1 MMGSPALPRW
11 VMARPEKPGDEP
23 VPAAQ
28 DGTRSELSG
37 TAGDVVQARDI
48 SGGVHFHRSGSASAD
63 VPRQL
68 PRDVRGFV
76 NRTAEIARLDRILL
90 GGEPAGLTVIVGTA
104 GVGKTALALRW
115 AHRVASRFPD
125 GQLYVNLRGYDP
137 GAPVT
142 ADQALDRFLRAL
154 AVPPGRIP
162 DDVEGK
168 AALYRSLLAGRRVLV
183 VLDNAA
189 HIGQVRPLL
198 PGGAA
203 CRTIVTSRDRLEGVM
218 AHDGAQ
224 RVTVETLPEAD
235 AITLIRALTT
245 DYRAPDDPG
254 ELTELA
260 RLCARLPLALR
271 IAAERAAS
279 RPWLPLAELIGN
291 LRDESR
297 LWDELAAGGGEE
309 HDGVRGV
316 FTLSYRSFTPE
327 AARLFRLLGLHPAAE
342 FGTRVAAEAAG
353 VPVPAARTLL
363 DSLVGAHMLEQ
374 TAADR
379 YQFHDL
385 LRAYA
390 TDAAHREEPPGQRA
404 EALSRILAWYLHTAH
419 AVGLVM
425 RRWGRALT
433 PDVLPAPATVPPISG
448 NDEAVEWCDLEV
460 ANLFAAIRTAAR
472 SGLDT
477 VTWQLAL
484 AAERAMH
491 RMPSA
496 DRRTAVTVALA
507 AARRDGARQG
517 EGELLAMLAETER
530 TKGRFDEA
538 AAHAEEA
545 LAIFRELD
553 DRHGVRII
561 LNMLGVT
568 LLHRRKFGEAVARF
582 ESLLALQ
589 RAAGD
594 VEGETAALFNLAE
607 AYDGMRRHAD
617 AVDAARR
624 SVELG
629 RALGNRHFELVGLVF
644 LARATAN
651 SGILDAALAD
661 AARGVELARELRDT
675 RTEGWAL
682 LDYGRIQRLA
692 GRYDDALSSY
702 RRALG
707 MFSDTSTSQRRAWSL
722 DGIGTTYREAG
733 RAGEAVPIHRQAA
746 EVARAA
752 EAPRALGLV
761 LANLAETLR
770 AAGESTEAES
780 VAREAAALLSRSDDA
795 EAVERLGQL
804 RAHHER

>member
-1 MMGSPALPRW
+1 
-11 VMARPEKPGDEP
+11 MARPETPGDEP
-23 VPAAQ
+23 VPAAR
-28 DGTRSELSG
+28 DGTRSVLSG

-48 SGGVHFHRSGSASAD
+48 RGGVHFHRSRSAGSD
-63 VPRQL
+63 IPRQL

-90 GGEPAGLTVIVGTA
+90 GEEPSGLTVVVGTA
-104 GVGKTALALRW
+104 GVGKTALALHW
-115 AHRVASRFPD
+115 AHRVTSRFPD
-125 GQLYVNLRGYDP
+125 GQLYLNLRGYDP

-154 AVPPGRIP
+154 GVPAVRIP

-168 AALYRSLLAGRRVLV
+168 AGLYRSLLADRRVLV

-203 CRTIVTSRDRLEGVM
+203 CRTIVTSRDRLEGMM
-218 AHDGAQ
+218 AHDGA
-224 RVTVETLPEAD
+224 RRITVEPLPEAD
-235 AITLIRALTT
+235 AITLIRALTA
-245 DYRAPDDPG
+245 DYRTADDPG

-316 FTLSYRSFTPE
+316 FTLSYRSFTSE

-342 FGTRVAAEAAG
+342 FGTGVAAEAAG
-353 VPVPAARTLL
+353 VPVPAARILL

-390 TDAAHREEPPGQRA
+390 TDAAHREEPPVQRA

-419 AVGLVM
+419 AVGLAM

-433 PDVLPAPATVPPISG
+433 PDVLPAPATVPPIRDRG
-448 NDEAVEWCDLEV
+448 QAVEWCDLEV
-460 ANLFAAIRTAAR
+460 TNLFAAIRTAAR

-484 AAERAMH
+484 AAAEAMH

-496 DRRTAVTVALA
+496 DRRAAVTVALA

-538 AAHAEEA
+538 AARAEEA
-545 LAIFRELD
+545 LAVFRELD

-561 LNMLGVT
+561 LNLLGVT
-568 LLHRRKFGEAVARF
+568 LLHRRKFGESVARF

-589 RAAGD
+589 RATGD

-607 AYDGMRRHAD
+607 AYDGIRRYAD

-644 LARATAN
+644 LARATAK
-651 SGILDAALAD
+651 SGFPDAALAD

-682 LDYGRIQRLA
+682 LDYGRVQRLA
-692 GRYDDALSSY
+692 GRYDEALSSY

-707 MFSDTSTSQRRAWSL
+707 MFSPSLSQRQAWAL
-722 DGIGTTYREAG
+722 DGIGTTYRESG
-733 RAGEAVPIHRQAA
+733 RAGEAVPFHRQAA

-752 EAPRALGLV
+752 EAPRVLGLV
-761 LANLAETLR
+761 LANLAETLT
-770 AAGESTEAES
+770 AVGESAEAES
-780 VAREAAALLSRSDDA
+780 VAREAAGLLSRFDDP
-795 EAVERLGQL
+795 EAAERLGQI
-804 RAHHER
+804 RAALP